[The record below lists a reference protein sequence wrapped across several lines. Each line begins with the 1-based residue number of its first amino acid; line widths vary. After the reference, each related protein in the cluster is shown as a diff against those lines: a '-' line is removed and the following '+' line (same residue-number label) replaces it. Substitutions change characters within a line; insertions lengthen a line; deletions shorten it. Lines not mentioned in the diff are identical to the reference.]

1 MTLLFR
7 LRQHPGMAVSE
18 PPPEDDTALLTT
30 ALNHYWAWQDGWTSR
45 ALQVINYYIVVSA
58 ILLTA
63 YTGAINGKHYALAA
77 TVALF
82 GLGVTA
88 LAAAAE
94 IHQLTAASLAEPALT
109 ELQNRIAA
117 RLRLDPG
124 RIAGFQARLPP
135 RRRTGTALAFGFAT
149 LVDTGGLLHALI
161 R

>member
-1 MTLLFR
+1 LTLLFR

-45 ALQVINYYIVVSA
+45 ALQVINYYIVASA
-58 ILLTA
+58 ILLSA

-109 ELQNRIAA
+109 
-117 RLRLDPG
+117 
-124 RIAGFQARLPP
+124 
-135 RRRTGTALAFGFAT
+135 RTGEPDRRQAQTRPRSHGPIPGWTNPKFPPSRLADAFDQ
-149 LVDTGGLLHALI
+149 VVEPLI
-161 R
+161 AEVT

>member
-7 LRQHPGMAVSE
+7 LRRHPGMAVSG
-18 PPPEDDTALLTT
+18 PPPEGDSALLTT
-30 ALNHYWAWQDGWTSR
+30 AVNHCWAWQDGWTSR
-45 ALQVINYYIVVSA
+45 ALAVINYCLVVST

-63 YTGAINGKHYALAA
+63 DTGAVNGKRYALAA
-77 TVALF
+77 TVALV

-109 ELQNRIAA
+109 EVQNRIAA

-124 RIAGFQARLPP
+124 RMAGFQARLPP

>member
-82 GLGVTA
+82 SHSDSRLCST
-88 LAAAAE
+88 
-94 IHQLTAASLAEPALT
+94 PAVCFT
-109 ELQNRIAA
+109 R
-117 RLRLDPG
+117 
-124 RIAGFQARLPP
+124 
-135 RRRTGTALAFGFAT
+135 
-149 LVDTGGLLHALI
+149 
-161 R
+161 

>member
-1 MTLLFR
+1 
-7 LRQHPGMAVSE
+7 MAVSE

-82 GLGVTA
+82 SHSDSRLCST
-88 LAAAAE
+88 
-94 IHQLTAASLAEPALT
+94 PAVCFT
-109 ELQNRIAA
+109 R
-117 RLRLDPG
+117 
-124 RIAGFQARLPP
+124 
-135 RRRTGTALAFGFAT
+135 
-149 LVDTGGLLHALI
+149 
-161 R
+161 